1 MKNTM
6 KKIVTGF
13 CVLGTAFFVSQ
24 CVTAPNV
31 LTVKAA
37 EEIAITVGSETVLGC
52 ETISAQVKAN
62 ETVETK
68 EGTEEKIAGY
78 TNLGIAHVDNYLN
91 VREGAGEDQKL
102 IGKMN
107 KNAGCEILGTEGEWT
122 KIKSGNVE
130 GYVKSEY
137 LYTGDEAKAVAKDA
151 ITMMATVVNTES
163 LRVRTGAS
171 MDASTVDLIPMG
183 EKLEVIEDMGEW
195 IKVSFDSDE
204 GYISSD
210 YATLSEELESAVT
223 IKELEQESGSGS
235 GSGSGSA
242 SSAGVSI
249 VQYAMQFLGN
259 PYVWGGS
266 SLTNGT
272 DCSGFTMSLY
282 AKYGIG
288 LPHSSAAQSNCGR
301 RISAGEAQ
309 PGDLFFYGNGG
320 GINHVAMYIGNG
332 QVIHASTERTGI
344 RISNAYYR
352 SPVCVVTLLN

>member
-1 MKNTM
+1 MRNTV
-6 KKIVTGF
+6 KKILTGF
-13 CVLGTAFFVSQ
+13 CVFGTAFFVSQ
-24 CVTAPNV
+24 CMAAPNV

-37 EEIAITVGSETVLGC
+37 EEIAITVGSETVLGSDVV
-52 ETISAQVKAN
+52 SAQVKAN
-62 ETVETK
+62 ETLETK
-68 EGTEEKIAGY
+68 EGTEGKIAGY

-102 IGKMN
+102 VGKMN
-107 KNAGCEILGTEGEWT
+107 KNAGCEILETEGEWT
-122 KIKSGNVE
+122 KIKSGSVE

-137 LYTGDEAKAVAKDA
+137 LYTGEEAKTVAKDA

-163 LRVRTGAS
+163 LRVRAGAS

-204 GYISSD
+204 GYISSE
-210 YATLSEELESAVT
+210 YATLSEELEAAVT
-223 IKELEQESGSGS
+223 IKELEQASADGSGS
-235 GSGSGSA
+235 GSV
-242 SSAGVSI
+242 SSTGVSI

-282 AKYGIG
+282 AQYGIG
-288 LPHSSAAQSNCGR
+288 LPHSSAAQANCGR
-301 RISAGEAQ
+301 RISAGEAK